1 MNVEIIECKS
11 KEDIERLGSALTWEG
26 MDMSAESLDWL
37 FGWVE
42 GLTKTKRRRLY
53 LTKGA
58 TMNRLYGL
66 TGDNAYPD
74 DLNIVSIMLDDMEDW
89 NAVVLPRFQVG
100 GRWMDDIVQNNISRE
115 RGA

>member
-11 KEDIERLGSALTWEG
+11 KKDIKSLGSALTWEG
-26 MDMSAESLDWL
+26 MDMSAEALDEL

-42 GLTKTKRRRLY
+42 GLTKMKRRRLY

-74 DLNIVSIMLDDMEDW
+74 DLNIVSIMLDDMDDW
-89 NAVVLPRFQVG
+89 NAVVLPRFQVK
-100 GRWMDDIVQNNISRE
+100 GRWMDDIVRNNVRRE
-115 RGA
+115 LAA